1 MRTTI
6 LGISVVILIL
16 LGFVIK
22 DTLFKIDIAAT
33 KNRLVQNEYL
43 SKVHE
48 IKDSNLL
55 YLEIEKQIKFQE
67 NARNEQSADK
77 HLDRFSAKFQHA
89 PSQAEMLFRG
99 KWKKL
104 CCVQGRRTADDYFT
118 ITG

>member
-67 NARNEQSADK
+67 NARNEQSAESIKDSR
-77 HLDRFSAKFQHA
+77 LLGLS
-89 PSQAEMLFRG
+89 MLLTMINIILMLIKR
-99 KWKKL
+99 KK
-104 CCVQGRRTADDYFT
+104 TT
-118 ITG
+118 P